1 MHGLFIKLLGKPA
14 RPPLQ
19 CQRASPPRYP
29 LPPAAAAR
37 HAGQL
42 ASQHRGTAVAAA
54 VNRTGHEGCHRSHP
68 QFGRHSAQ
76 QAVYQK
82 HKTLAPNVRAWPT
95 ISLGPTYCCH
105 DLPPSSFADTGSL
118 VTTALD
124 AVIINCHKAL
134 LAVLGPKLQIKRTG
148 ATGVRWTE
156 QRRTSHKTPEVF
168 QPHINLLPDVPVVSL
183 TVGHVL
189 SVHLKVGSVQASAK
203 ATWAQRKRPGRLQC
217 HFPLRMMMFITISAR
232 D

>member
-42 ASQHRGTAVAAA
+42 ASQHRGTAAAA

-82 HKTLAPNVRAWPT
+82 RKTLAPNVRAWQT

-168 QPHINLLPDVPVVSL
+168 QPRINLLPDPKPRS
-183 TVGHVL
+183 
-189 SVHLKVGSVQASAK
+189 ASHIS
-203 ATWAQRKRPGRLQC
+203 RPGVSGVPGALQAVTWC
-217 HFPLRMMMFITISAR
+217 SFYFFL
-232 D
+232 

>member
-82 HKTLAPNVRAWPT
+82 RKTLAPNVRAWQT

-105 DLPPSSFADTGSL
+105 DLPSSS
-118 VTTALD
+118 
-124 AVIINCHKAL
+124 
-134 LAVLGPKLQIKRTG
+134 
-148 ATGVRWTE
+148 
-156 QRRTSHKTPEVF
+156 
-168 QPHINLLPDVPVVSL
+168 
-183 TVGHVL
+183 
-189 SVHLKVGSVQASAK
+189 K
-203 ATWAQRKRPGRLQC
+203 ATNLTSGTCIWANLTSGTCFWANLTSGTCVWANLTSGTCIWANLTSGTCVWANLTSGTCVWANLTSGTCVWAK
-217 HFPLRMMMFITISAR
+217 
-232 D
+232 

>member
-42 ASQHRGTAVAAA
+42 ASQHRGTAAAA

-82 HKTLAPNVRAWPT
+82 RKTLAPNVRAWPT
-95 ISLGPTYCCH
+95 ISLGPTYCW
-105 DLPPSSFADTGSL
+105 FADPGSL
-118 VTTALD
+118 VTTTRD
-124 AVIINCHKAL
+124 AVNVNCLKAL
-134 LAVLGPKLQIKRTG
+134 LAVLGPKLQVKRTG

-168 QPHINLLPDVPVVSL
+168 QPRINLLPDVPVVSL

-203 ATWAQRKRPGRLQC
+203 ATWAQRKRP
-217 HFPLRMMMFITISAR
+217 
-232 D
+232 